1 MAPKSRASKRTAAP
15 SAKVREATGNEKVPS
30 PPPPDPEEE
39 KNDATDEATRADAE
53 HEQTDVRPQ
62 DLIDA
67 EQQNAEK
74 RGTAMSG
81 ECEEFKGKSLDERI
95 AMQPEPTFYKTQLS
109 GDDEGKRVE
118 AGKLSFVGCKGEV
131 MLYDKKSHERGAG
144 MTPLTTYSAFG
155 RRPAVYNHPTEL
167 EVFQSFGGI
176 KKAHN
181 KYIFLS
187 ILEDVPMK
195 MALFSIA
202 ESRVCEYPMC
212 TRGISSY
219 EASTRDIGMA
229 IRAAREW
236 FDAKINPQSRVA
248 RAAEEKARAAEE
260 EKARAAEETA
270 RAAEKASADAA
281 AADAARARQE
291 KAQGMAQGTLGVK
304 AGNANVPLTSR
315 AAAAATRDAQA
326 LHLRSCA
333 RRTRR
338 FPRYAAQACLTCA
351 RLFKRW
357 GSPPTATRVLL

>member
-236 FDAKINPQSRVA
+236 FDAKINMQPQATVQPLAWSIWIASTVHREAQRSSAEPYSPRFAHVP
-248 RAAEEKARAAEE
+248 AAGRGGGLA
-260 EKARAAEETA
+260 
-270 RAAEKASADAA
+270 ASAPT
-281 AADAARARQE
+281 AARATSGE
-291 KAQGMAQGTLGVK
+291 KVK
-304 AGNANVPLTSR
+304 VSQPPPSATPASAVS
-315 AAAAATRDAQA
+315 AARPDDA
-326 LHLRSCA
+326 R
-333 RRTRR
+333 
-338 FPRYAAQACLTCA
+338 
-351 RLFKRW
+351 
-357 GSPPTATRVLL
+357 SPPSRGGAGAAGAPQYSSRTARNMAPLSAPTIGGTNN